1 MIDTLSA
8 IVSPNKRSPS
18 PSKEFH
24 TLDEKR
30 AVAHLLNAS
39 VQIKFGIRQLNHLNQ
54 SFETPVKIHNNENSK
69 NETEKNLFILSRSGN
84 TRKESLLSVSSNLTS
99 SDDTSR
105 EPSTSRGAEADGS
118 RKQKYF
124 IPPLVLTGVPNGSW
138 NSGEKTTGE
147 VYL

>member
-54 SFETPVKIHNNENSK
+54 SFETPVLDETVKIHYNENSK

-99 SDDTSR
+99 SAGTDS
-105 EPSTSRGAEADGS
+105 
-118 RKQKYF
+118 
-124 IPPLVLTGVPNGSW
+124 
-138 NSGEKTTGE
+138 
-147 VYL
+147 